1 MEINVGSTDRSVRIV
16 LGALLAVLG
25 LAGILDLWAANVVV
39 AAVLTLVGVVVL
51 GTGLTRR
58 CLLYKPFGIDTS
70 NR

>member
-16 LGALLAVLG
+16 LGALLAVAGVAGFLG
-25 LAGILDLWAANVVV
+25 LWAANTLV

-51 GTGLTRR
+51 GTGVTRR

-70 NR
+70 K

>member
-25 LAGILDLWAANVVV
+25 LAGILGLWAANVVV
-39 AAVLTLVGVVVL
+39 AAVLTLVGVVFV

-70 NR
+70 